1 MRPMLATAHYATR
14 KGLNRPFARVTAR
27 DRRLGQKLSMGLTPT
42 QVARLEGMVPADV
55 ESLVAEPEFKAL
67 IDGYT
72 TLHAMPEGEQRHIL
86 TQLARHLL
94 MEATALGDVRVA
106 MFILLQERMGKDPA
120 RTLADGVIAAN
131 RRAAQPAPAPRTPSA
146 SPRAHRP
153 SDDPELRTMQRV
165 ESRLRGELQ
174 QEHAAVHAAVVADE
188 APPVEEAAPEPAPP
202 QRQRRCPR
210 PSSTPLL
217 SGYQSRAI
225 EALLLLK
232 NAAPDEQ
239 PTPRARAP

>member
-1 MRPMLATAHYATR
+1 MLATAHYATR
-14 KGLNRPFARVTAR
+14 KCLNRPFARVTAR
-27 DRRLGQKLSMGLTPT
+27 DRRMGQKLSMGLTPK

-67 IDGYT
+67 IDGYN
-72 TLHAMPEGEQRHIL
+72 TLHAMPEDEQRRIL

-131 RRAAQPAPAPRTPSA
+131 KHAAQPAPAPRTASS
-146 SPRAHRP
+146 SPRAPRP
-153 SDDPELRTMQRV
+153 SDAPDLRTMQRV

-174 QEHAAVHAAVVADE
+174 QEHAAVHAAVAADE
-188 APPVEEAAPEPAPP
+188 PAPVAEEAASDPEPP
-202 QRQRRCPR
+202 QRQRRSPR
-210 PSSTPLL
+210 PSSTPVL
-217 SGYQSRAI
+217 SDYQSRAI
-225 EALLLLK
+225 DALLLLK
-232 NAAPDEQ
+232 NAAPDEP
-239 PTPRARAP
+239 PTPRAQAP